1 MWFYFLSHVAYHF
14 TRWFPKDNRTVVRI
28 VVILWSL
35 LFLVPQV
42 YVILLPRSSKFCDQP
57 LLSISVACVVF
68 TFAMIAFSFLFTMM
82 EPVPWQLK
90 IAFHFFGFGSLL
102 MGLVLF
108 ASTLDAETCVLYT
121 PELFYLCMSFGIFAI
136 LSSGFILL
144 MLPFWLVNYLWPD
157 SVLNRRERR
166 GVCYEPVKCCT
177 CLWHI

>member
-1 MWFYFLSHVAYHF
+1 MWFYFLAHCAYHF
-14 TRWFPKDNRTVVRI
+14 TRWFPKGNRKAVRI
-28 VVILWSL
+28 VVILFSL
-35 LFLVPQV
+35 LFLVPQI
-42 YVILLPRSSKFCDQP
+42 YVCLLKRSSEVCEQP
-57 LLSISVACVVF
+57 LLNISVACIVF

-108 ASTLDAETCVLYT
+108 ASIMDTTNCQSFV
-121 PELFYLCMSFGIFAI
+121 PELYFLCLSFGIFAI
-136 LSSGFILL
+136 LSTVFIIL
-144 MLPFWLVNYLWPD
+144 MLPFWLINYLWPD

-166 GVCYEPVKCCT
+166 GICYEPVKCCT